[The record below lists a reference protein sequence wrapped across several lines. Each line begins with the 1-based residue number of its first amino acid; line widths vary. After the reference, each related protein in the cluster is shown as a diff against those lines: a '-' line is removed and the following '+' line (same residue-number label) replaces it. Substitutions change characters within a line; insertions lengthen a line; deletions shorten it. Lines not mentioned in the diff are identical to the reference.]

1 MFSISINK
9 HDDDDDDD
17 DDDDNDDKFTAK
29 SIAGAE
35 LHADHSFQTQ
45 PDPRKPWPDPT
56 RQFMRLFGPDKGEAN
71 KVLELW

>member
-45 PDPRKPWPDPT
+45 PDPRKP
-56 RQFMRLFGPDKGEAN
+56 
-71 KVLELW
+71 